1 MQCQSEKNEVAS
13 IARRAGA
20 SGEIAL
26 ERGVGTGENRTLL
39 LAGTWFE
46 GKKNPLY
53 RCRMR

>member
-1 MQCQSEKNEVAS
+1 MQCQKEKLRAS
-13 IARRAGA
+13 QEEQAQAG
-20 SGEIAL
+20 IAL
-26 ERGVGTGENRTLL
+26 DRGVGTGENRTPL